1 MQYSNI
7 NNNVFRQFLSSL
19 EEVYLHQ
26 HIKTYFDEP
35 KFLSGLLIN
44 ETLHYKILCN
54 LFGLKYQ
61 KGNFVFMSQQLE
73 QKFKQLD
80 LIYNFEDIRK
90 YALLQIYSNEQL
102 INLLIVCTEEHNRLQ
117 FIQNQELINQSC
129 DSTADEAY
137 PANGLTPEYKSMEAY
152 AYNEH
157 HYMVKRMLE
166 RAI

>member
-7 NNNVFRQFLSSL
+7 NNNVFRQFLVSL
-19 EEVYLHQ
+19 GEVYLQQ
-26 HIKTYFDEP
+26 HIKTYFDDP

-44 ETLHYKILCN
+44 ETLHYKTLCN

-61 KGNFVFMSQQLE
+61 KGNFVFMAQQLE

-80 LIYNFEDIRK
+80 LIYNFEDLRK
-90 YALLQIYSNEQL
+90 YALLQIYTNEQL

-117 FIQNQELINQSC
+117 FVENQELINQSIEKV
-129 DSTADEAY
+129 AEEAY
-137 PANGLTPEYKSMEAY
+137 LSDQLTPEYQTMEVY

-157 HYMVKRMLE
+157 HFMVKRMLE
-166 RAI
+166 RAV

>member
-7 NNNVFRQFLSSL
+7 NNSVFRQFLISL
-19 EEVYLHQ
+19 DEVYLHQ
-26 HIKTYFDEP
+26 HIKTYFDDP

-44 ETLHYKILCN
+44 ETLHYKTLCN

-61 KGNFVFMSQQLE
+61 KGYFVFMAQQLE

-80 LIYNFEDIRK
+80 LIYNFEDLRK

-102 INLLIVCTEEHNRLQ
+102 INLLVVCTEEHNRLQ
-117 FIQNQELINQSC
+117 FIENQELINQSIEKV
-129 DSTADEAY
+129 AEEAY
-137 PANGLTPEYKSMEAY
+137 LSDQLTPVYQTMEVY

-157 HYMVKRMLE
+157 HFMVKRMLE
-166 RAI
+166 RAV

>member
-7 NNNVFRQFLSSL
+7 NNNVFRQFLVSL
-19 EEVYLHQ
+19 DEVYLQQ
-26 HIKTYFDEP
+26 HIKTYFDDP

-44 ETLHYKILCN
+44 ETLHYKTLCN

-61 KGNFVFMSQQLE
+61 KGNFVFMAQQLE

-80 LIYNFEDIRK
+80 LIYNFEDLRK
-90 YALLQIYSNEQL
+90 YALLQIYTNEQL

-117 FIQNQELINQSC
+117 FVENQELINQSIENV
-129 DSTADEAY
+129 AEEAY
-137 PANGLTPEYKSMEAY
+137 LYDQLTPEYQTMEVY

-157 HYMVKRMLE
+157 HFMVKRMLE
-166 RAI
+166 RAV